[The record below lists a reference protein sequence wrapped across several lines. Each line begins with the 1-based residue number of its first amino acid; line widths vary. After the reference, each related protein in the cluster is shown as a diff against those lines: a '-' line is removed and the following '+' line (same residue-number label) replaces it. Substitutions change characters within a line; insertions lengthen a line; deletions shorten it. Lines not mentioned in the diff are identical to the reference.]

1 MTVAAG
7 TAAPTDAFG
16 RSAVLA
22 LRIIALFFRKGK
34 ANMKEY
40 DSGAYLVS
48 RRYRNRKPEKYKSR
62 RPRKAAGV
70 LIAVLLLLTAG
81 ICLLVVFLPSLST
94 PSGGAPSF
102 KGKTYYML
110 ATAEVTDRAQAVVAA
125 QYAAERGGAGYI
137 YNNGSYHIIAAVYER
152 ETDAKTLASV
162 NADSHY
168 FALAVPPST
177 CGAGDKRALE
187 YLTGEWF
194 NTVTVAATELDRG
207 NITES
212 AAEHALS
219 AALRRLRDHADG
231 AETARLKRALTAV
244 CEYAM
249 PQSVTVLSYL
259 RYVQVYAVIAAQIA
273 FA

>member
-1 MTVAAG
+1 
-7 TAAPTDAFG
+7 
-16 RSAVLA
+16 
-22 LRIIALFFRKGK
+22 
-34 ANMKEY
+34 MKEY
-40 DSGAYLVS
+40 ESGAYLVS
-48 RRYRNRKPEKYKSR
+48 RRYRNRKPERYKSR

-81 ICLLVVFLPSLST
+81 ICVRVVFLPKLSVPT
-94 PSGGAPSF
+94 SGAPSF
-102 KGKTYYML
+102 KGKTYYLL
-110 ATAEVTDRAQAVVAA
+110 ATAKATDRAQASVAA

-137 YNNGSYHIIAAVYER
+137 YNDGNYHIIAAVYER
-152 ETDAKTLASV
+152 EADAKTLASM

-168 FALAVPPST
+168 FALTIPPSA

-194 NTVTVAATELDRG
+194 QTVSAAATELDRG

-219 AALRRLRDHADG
+219 VACRRLYDCADG
-231 AETARLKRALTAV
+231 AESARFKRAVTAV
-244 CEYAM
+244 CEYVM
-249 PQSVTVLSYL
+249 PQSVTVLSYI
-259 RYVQVYAVIAAQIA
+259 RYVQTYAVVAAHVA